1 MARYT
6 GPRDKISRRFGV
18 PLFGPSKAL
27 ERRSYPPGMHGGI
40 RGGRR
45 PRKSDYSL
53 ALGEKQKLRFQYGVL
68 EKQFRR
74 YFAEAQRRRGVTGTL
89 LIQGLEM
96 RLDNIIY
103 RFGFSNTRAGA
114 RQFVNHGHVLVN
126 GRRTDIASYATKP
139 GDQITVR
146 DNPRSKQ
153 LALRG
158 LDLTQAIASCDWLA
172 VDRDNLSGTVS
183 RVPERDEV
191 DPMVNEQLVVEF
203 YSR

>member
-45 PRKSDYSL
+45 QKKSDYAI

-89 LIQGLEM
+89 LIQLLEM

-103 RFGFSNTRAGA
+103 RMGFANTRAGA

-126 GRRTDIASYATKP
+126 DRRVDIPSYDVKP
-139 GDQITVR
+139 GDTITVR
-146 DNPRSKQ
+146 ESPRSKQ

-158 LDLTQAIASCDWLA
+158 LDLTQAIAQPEWLTI
-172 VDRDNLSGTVS
+172 DRDNLNASVL
-183 RVPERDEV
+183 RVPEREEV
-191 DPMVNEQLVVEF
+191 DPMVNEQLVVEL

>member
-45 PRKSDYSL
+45 PKKSEYSIAL
-53 ALGEKQKLRFQYGVL
+53 AEKQKLRFQYGVL

-96 RLDNIIY
+96 RLDNIMY
-103 RFGFSNTRAGA
+103 RFGFANTRAGA

-126 GRRTDIASYATKP
+126 GRRTDIPSYATKP

-158 LDLTQAIASCDWLA
+158 LDLTQAAAQCDWLV

-183 RVPERDEV
+183 REPERDEV
-191 DPMVNEQLVVEF
+191 DPMVNEQLVVEL